1 MGAAAAPA
9 AAAAWAPLPP
19 VPRWP
24 TPPRS
29 EASCGTTI
37 SEPQHSGGGG
47 SGGVLGAAG
56 FASPEHSS
64 RPAAMETSPGA
75 VIAGGAQEGE
85 QQPLPDPLAGH
96 PRYRKVRDLNW
107 WVHSSAMPCAAI
119 AQEHSAACLCQH
131 SGRQGGRVYHKCCP
145 QAPASACAQKL
156 KVHDATAWE
165 ESKRLITGTVG
176 TGAPRGLWCWQRT

>member
-1 MGAAAAPA
+1 MGAAAAP
-9 AAAAWAPLPP
+9 AAWAPLPP

-47 SGGVLGAAG
+47 GVLGAG
-56 FASPEHSS
+56 YASPEHSS

-107 WVHSSAMPCAAI
+107 
-119 AQEHSAACLCQH
+119 
-131 SGRQGGRVYHKCCP
+131 
-145 QAPASACAQKL
+145 
-156 KVHDATAWE
+156 
-165 ESKRLITGTVG
+165 
-176 TGAPRGLWCWQRT
+176 